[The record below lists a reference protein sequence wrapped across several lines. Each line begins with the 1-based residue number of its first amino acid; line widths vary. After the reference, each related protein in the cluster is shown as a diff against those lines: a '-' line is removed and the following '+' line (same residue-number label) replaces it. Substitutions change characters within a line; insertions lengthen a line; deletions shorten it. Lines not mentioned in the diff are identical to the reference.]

1 MAAIDEGLDTFA
13 GGSEDGATLRL
24 VWPQWQGAGTS
35 SVRSLAAEFPFDV
48 ARRGYAV
55 GSAVLEA
62 VLPPHDGPT
71 AVVPVETGDVGL
83 EKLDG
88 IEAKPVVV
96 DQLARALEVI
106 RRHSP
111 ARILTL
117 GGECS
122 VSVAPFSELAARYGN
137 DLAILWIDSH
147 PDIGTPASE
156 YPGYHAMAVAALI
169 GHGDPDVLSL
179 LPEIVSPERVALV
192 GLHSW
197 TEDDYSNVAE
207 WGIRSFSPD
216 DLRKSSEP
224 LLGWLAA
231 TGCTQVAIHF
241 DVDTIDSD
249 EIVLGL
255 GAEPGGLAS
264 AQVRRIITDVRTA
277 ADVVGFTIAEY
288 FPRQVM
294 HMRQIL
300 EGFPLIGDRPTNE
313 AT

>member
-1 MAAIDEGLDTFA
+1 MAAVDEGLDKFA
-13 GGSEDGATLRL
+13 AGSGDGATLRL

-35 SVRSLAAEFPFDV
+35 SVRSRAAEFPFDV

-71 AVVPVETGDVGL
+71 AGVPVETGDVGL
-83 EKLDG
+83 AKLDG

-96 DQLARALEVI
+96 DQLGRALEVT
-106 RRHSP
+106 RRHKP

-122 VSVAPFSELAARYGN
+122 VSVAPFSELAARYGD

-179 LPEIVSPERVALV
+179 LP
-192 GLHSW
+192 
-197 TEDDYSNVAE
+197 
-207 WGIRSFSPD
+207 
-216 DLRKSSEP
+216 
-224 LLGWLAA
+224 
-231 TGCTQVAIHF
+231 
-241 DVDTIDSD
+241 
-249 EIVLGL
+249 
-255 GAEPGGLAS
+255 
-264 AQVRRIITDVRTA
+264 
-277 ADVVGFTIAEY
+277 
-288 FPRQVM
+288 
-294 HMRQIL
+294 
-300 EGFPLIGDRPTNE
+300 
-313 AT
+313 

>member
-1 MAAIDEGLDTFA
+1 MAAVDEGLDTFA
-13 GGSEDGATLRL
+13 GDSGDGASLRL

-88 IEAKPVVV
+88 IDAKPVVV
-96 DQLARALEVI
+96 DQLGRALEVI
-106 RRHSP
+106 RRHNP

-122 VSVAPFSELAARYGN
+122 VSVAPFSELAARYGD

-179 LPEIVSPERVALV
+179 LPAIVSPERVALV

-197 TEDDYSNVAE
+197 TEDDYPNVAE
-207 WGIRSFSPD
+207 WGIRSFSPG
-216 DLRKSSEP
+216 DLRQSTEP
-224 LLGWLAA
+224 VLGWLAA
-231 TGCTQVAIHF
+231 IGCTRVAIH
-241 DVDTIDSD
+241 

-255 GAEPGGLAS
+255 GAEPGGLSS
-264 AQVRRIITDVRTA
+264 AQVRRIVTDVRA
-277 ADVVGFTIAEY
+277 AAEVVGFTIAEY

-294 HMRQIL
+294 HMQQIL
-300 EGFPLIGDRPTNE
+300 EGFPFIGDRPTK
-313 AT
+313 

>member
-1 MAAIDEGLDTFA
+1 
-13 GGSEDGATLRL
+13 

-35 SVRSLAAEFPFDV
+35 SVRSLAAEFPLDV

-62 VLPPHDGPT
+62 VLPPHHGPT
-71 AVVPVETGDVGL
+71 VPVETGDVGL

-88 IEAKPVVV
+88 IEAKRAVV
-96 DQLARALEVI
+96 DQLGRALEI
-106 RRHSP
+106 IQRHSP
-111 ARILTL
+111 ARIVTL

-122 VSVAPFSELAARYGN
+122 VSVAPFSELAARYGD
-137 DLAILWIDSH
+137 DLAILWIDCH

-156 YPGYHAMAVAALI
+156 YPGYHAMAVAALT

-179 LPEIVSPERVALV
+179 LPAIVAPERVALV

-197 TEDDYSNVAE
+197 TEDDYPNVAD
-207 WGIRSFSPD
+207 WGIRTFSPA
-216 DLRKSSEP
+216 DLRQSSEP
-224 LLGWLAA
+224 LLTWLAD
-231 TGCTQVAIHF
+231 TGCTRVAIHF

-255 GAEPGGLAS
+255 GAEPGGLTS
-264 AQVRRIITDVRTA
+264 AQVRRIVTDARAA
-277 ADVVGFTIAEY
+277 ADVVGFTVAEY

-294 HMRQIL
+294 HMQQIL
-300 EGFPLIGDRPTNE
+300 EGLPLIYGE
-313 AT
+313 GQ

>member
-1 MAAIDEGLDTFA
+1 MPAVDEGLDKFA
-13 GGSEDGATLRL
+13 AGSGDGATLRL

-71 AVVPVETGDVGL
+71 AGVPVETGDVGL
-83 EKLDG
+83 AKLDG

-96 DQLARALEVI
+96 DQLGRALEVT
-106 RRHSP
+106 RRHKP

-122 VSVAPFSELAARYGN
+122 VSVAPFSELAARYG
-137 DLAILWIDSH
+137 DELAILWIDSH

-179 LPEIVSPERVALV
+179 LPTSVSPERVALV

-197 TEDDYSNVAE
+197 TEDDYPNVAE
-207 WGIRSFSPD
+207 WGIGSFSPG
-216 DLRKSSEP
+216 DLRRSSEP
-224 LLGWLAA
+224 VLGWLAA
-231 TGCTQVAIHF
+231 TGCTRVAIHF

-255 GAEPGGLAS
+255 GAEPGGLSS
-264 AQVRRIITDVRTA
+264 AEVRRIITDVRAA

-288 FPRQVM
+288 FQRQVM

-300 EGFPLIGDRPTNE
+300 EGFPLIGDRSIK
-313 AT
+313 